1 MLAGG
6 LSFLLKRAKT
16 FFMALCLKIMSRCA
30 RNTEEYVK
38 QTWHLMYLKMRG
50 EGTATEQDESW
61 EKKKK
66 HRLHKDGK
74 SENGF

>member
-1 MLAGG
+1 
-6 LSFLLKRAKT
+6 
-16 FFMALCLKIMSRCA
+16 MSRCA

-61 EKKKK
+61 EKKKNTVYIK
-66 HRLHKDGK
+66 MANQKTD
-74 SENGF
+74 FD